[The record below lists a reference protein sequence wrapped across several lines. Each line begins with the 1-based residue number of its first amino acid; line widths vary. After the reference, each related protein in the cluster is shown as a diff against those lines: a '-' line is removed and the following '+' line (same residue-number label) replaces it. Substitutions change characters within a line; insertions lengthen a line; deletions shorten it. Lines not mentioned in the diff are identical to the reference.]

1 MTLDQ
6 RSNAILSYL
15 AEKAGYVPMTEITE
29 KFNIS
34 RRTVYYDIEKINN
47 WLKDNHLPEV
57 SHVKTAGFHLEKEA
71 AAQLPEKLNMIKSW
85 HYEYSAKER
94 RAWLAVYLLVR
105 NTPFYLENLMEKV
118 RVSRNTTINDLKG
131 LKRDLERFNL
141 ALGFDRKAG
150 YLINGKED
158 DKREAIV
165 FFLHQVLPQQGWKSL
180 LSKLPNLLNG
190 TNDQFDFFVLEKMP
204 AVEEIVS
211 ESEKELNVQFTDE
224 FLHNLSFRLLLFARR
239 LSQGK
244 NVHVNLIEKRVLS
257 GTKEYKVAQK
267 LAGKLSFLFGQ
278 DFPEDE
284 IFYIT
289 KHLLSSRV
297 QFSESLLD
305 FDSSQDAKV
314 LKEIVSKMVTD
325 FQKLACIVFENREE
339 IENNLFLHVKP
350 AYYRLLYGL
359 EVENNMVDSIKEKYP
374 DIFQITK
381 KVCRHLEIAT
391 GKQVND
397 MESALIAVHFGGW
410 MEKIGAK
417 PADRKRAL
425 LVCTTGVGTSRLLQS
440 QLEGLFSTV
449 DIIGCVSLREYEK
462 NQNDADFIISTIP
475 LTERDKPVFVVNSI
489 LTETEKEILLKK
501 VNSLLEVEPKKQNSI
516 ETVMDI
522 IRSYAD
528 IKDEESLRQEI
539 KEYYYQTP
547 ALAKKLA
554 KPDLIDLLK
563 PSHIRSLPDA
573 PDWKEAIQLASR
585 PLLENSFISEEYVQA
600 MVENLVKMGPYVVVS
615 PKVAIPHARPEDG
628 VKKLGMSLLQL
639 KKSVSFSSKE
649 EHEVSL
655 VIVLAA
661 IDGETHLKALGQVIK
676 IMSSPEIKAKLL
688 SAATPENIYELIR
701 SYAI

>member
-1 MTLDQ
+1 MALDQ

-15 AEKAGYVPMTEITE
+15 TEKSGYVPMNEITE

-47 WLKDNHLPEV
+47 WLKDNRLPAV
-57 SHVKTAGFHLEKEA
+57 SHVKTVGFHLEKEA
-71 AAQLPEKLNMIKSW
+71 ATQIPEKLNMVKSW
-85 HYEYSAKER
+85 HYEYSATER
-94 RAWLAVYLLVR
+94 RAWLTVNLLSR
-105 NTPFYLENLMEKV
+105 NTSFYLENLMEIV
-118 RVSRNTTINDLKG
+118 RVSRNTTISDLKS
-131 LKRDLERFNL
+131 LKKDLERFNL
-141 ALGFDRKAG
+141 DLEFDRKAG
-150 YLINGKED
+150 YLISGQEE

-165 FFLHQVLPQQGWKSL
+165 FYLHQVLPQQGWKSL
-180 LSKLPNLLNG
+180 LSQIPNLMNS
-190 TNDQFDFFVLEKMP
+190 NKDQFDIFMLEKMP

-211 ESEKELNVQFTDE
+211 DSEKELNVQFTDE
-224 FLHNLSFRLLLFARR
+224 FLHNISFRLLLFARR

-244 NVHVNLIEKRVLS
+244 EVQVDSIEKRVLS

-267 LAGKLSFLFGQ
+267 LGGKLSLLFGQ
-278 DFPEDE
+278 VFPKDE

-297 QFSESLLD
+297 QFSESILD

-314 LKEIVSKMVTD
+314 PKEIVSNMVTD

-381 KVCRHLEIAT
+381 KVSRHLEIAT

-397 MESALIAVHFGGW
+397 MEAALIAVHFGGW
-410 MEKIGAK
+410 MQKIGAK
-417 PADRKRAL
+417 PADRKNAL

-462 NQNDADFIISTIP
+462 NQSDADFIISTIP
-475 LTERDKPVFVVNSI
+475 LTEKDKPVFVVNSI

-516 ETVMDI
+516 EAVMDI

-528 IKDEESLRQEI
+528 IRDEESLQREI

-547 ALAKKLA
+547 ALSKKLT

-563 PSHIRSLPDA
+563 LSHIQSLPKA
-573 PDWKEAIQLASR
+573 PDWKKAIQLASQ
-585 PLLENSFISEEYVQA
+585 PLLKNNSISEEYVQA
-600 MVENLVKMGPYVVVS
+600 MVDNLVKMGPYVVVS

-628 VKKLGMSLLQL
+628 VKKLGMSLLRLQQ
-639 KKSVSFSSKE
+639 SVSFSGKE
-649 EHEVSL
+649 AHEVNL

-661 IDGETHLKALGQVIK
+661 IDGETHLKALGQLIK
-676 IMSSPEIKAKLL
+676 IMSNSETKDKLL
-688 SAATPENIYELIR
+688 SADTPENIYELIR
-701 SYAI
+701 IHSI